1 MITLPILLAGALT
14 ATQAADQANINSQI
28 FRPSIGSQEF
38 FGVID
43 TDLPS
48 KTLTFDGLLQFVKS
62 PLQFTSPTG
71 ETSDVVGNVLQL
83 DLTGAYRMGSIRVGF
98 DLPLLLRSFG
108 GVSEDSSGVGDLVLD
123 GKWLAV
129 DPATAPLGVAFV
141 GRAILPTSSAGAGL
155 SVADLGGEAA
165 VAVTK
170 RLVGG
175 THLSLDVGTNF
186 QPSVEL
192 ENTTWGSQLFV
203 DAGVAVPMGL
213 RWGLVGEAHSTF
225 VYESFDAASTPVEL
239 VAGGWYRVGDA
250 LAWKVRPGVGWGVTD
265 GIGAPAVRGL
275 LALAYDPI
283 ASEPR
288 DSDGDGLIDSA
299 DGCASVP
306 EDRDGYE
313 DGDGCAEPTRVTV
326 LVKDSDGFPVEGL
339 EWTSSVGPKGKAG
352 GSAEFPAGDATF
364 QAADVSLRQ
373 QVPEGAPTTV
383 TLVVPAPR
391 GTLEVLVRDPSGK
404 AIAGATWTAKG
415 GSLDAKGEAGAR
427 IPVRP
432 GSYDLTASAAGYRSA
447 KGTVTVAKDGSATL
461 TLDMLPSKADLS
473 GSRIDIKDSV
483 YFETSKAI
491 IKPESFGLLDEVAEI
506 LANHP
511 ELTRVRIEGHTDDR
525 GGADDN
531 QTLSQARAESVRAYL
546 IGKGIAESR
555 LEAAGF
561 GESRPLVKG
570 RGEPVWSKNRRVDFF
585 IVERS
590 DGTN

>member
-1 MITLPILLAGALT
+1 MVTLPILLAGAIT
-14 ATQAADQANINSQI
+14 ATQAAEQADINSQI
-28 FRPSIGSQEF
+28 FRPSIGSQDF
-38 FGVID
+38 FGVMD
-43 TDLPS
+43 TGLPAQS
-48 KTLTFDGLLQFVKS
+48 LSFDGLLQFVKS
-62 PLQFTSPTG
+62 PLQYTSPTG
-71 ETSDVVGNVLQL
+71 GTSDVVGNVLQL
-83 DLTGAYRMGSIRVGF
+83 DLTGAYRMGSLRFGF
-98 DLPLLLRSFG
+98 DLPVLLRSFG
-108 GVSEDSSGVGDLVLD
+108 GVKDDSSGVGDLVLD

-129 DPATAPLGVAFV
+129 DPSKAPLGVALV
-141 GRAILPTSSAGAGL
+141 GRVILPTSSAGEGL

-165 VAVTK
+165 IAVTK
-170 RLVGG
+170 RLEGG
-175 THLSLDVGTNF
+175 TQLSMDVGTNF

-213 RWGLVGEAHSTF
+213 RWGLVGEAHSSF

-239 VAGGWYRVGDA
+239 IAGGWYRVGDS
-250 LAWKVRPGVGWGVTD
+250 LAWKLRPGVGFGVTD

-283 ASEPR
+283 ANAPL
-288 DSDGDGLIDSA
+288 DSDGDGILDSA
-299 DGCASVP
+299 DTCVSVP
-306 EDRDGYE
+306 EDKDGYE

-326 LVKDSDGFPVEGL
+326 LVKDSDGFAVEGL
-339 EWTSSVGPKGKAG
+339 DWSSSVGPKGKAG
-352 GSAEFPAGDATF
+352 GSAEFPTGEATF
-364 QAADVSLRQ
+364 EAAGVSLRQ

-415 GSLDAKGEAGAR
+415 GKLDAKGEAGAR

-432 GSYDLTASAAGYRSA
+432 GSYELTASAEGYRSA
-447 KGTVTVAKDGSATL
+447 KGAVIVEKDGSATL
-461 TLDMLPSKADLS
+461 TLDLLPSKADLS

-491 IKPESFGLLDEVAEI
+491 IKQESYALLDEVAEI
-506 LANHP
+506 LAGHP
-511 ELTRVRIEGHTDDR
+511 ELTKVRIEGHTDDR

-531 QTLSQARAESVRAYL
+531 QKLSQARAEAVRDYL
-546 IGKGIAESR
+546 IGKGIAANR
-555 LEAAGF
+555 LEAAGY
-561 GESRPLVKG
+561 GESRPLLKG
-570 RGEPVWSKNRRVDFF
+570 SGEAVWSKNRRVDFF

-590 DGTN
+590 DGPK